1 MPRCYTTAP
10 PRCDHQDRSE
20 REFRDESSQD
30 QFDDHAGA
38 FCNGSASRAANK
50 LAKPEQCVAGNAW

>member
-20 REFRDESSQD
+20 REFRDESSKD
-30 QFDDHAGA
+30 QFDDHTRSVLQRIGQRLAEQPRDNPSGA
-38 FCNGSASRAANK
+38 
-50 LAKPEQCVAGNAW
+50 